1 MEDITFIECRKD
13 LLNYEFIKNKHP
25 IENTE
30 FGLLRNFVFYIDSK
44 NSHENLLI
52 EKNLGNLQ
60 KAFRKIGK
68 TFIYL
73 PSISVLDTSDKEIL
87 SFYQP
92 EINLQDF
99 NQISF
104 STFNILEYFGIQNT
118 TSKGFLLT
126 DDLLQEVIFYECL
139 NTDDRVKLGE
149 FIYDLI
155 DFREEVQYLKPQF
168 DDLDEIEEEEETPF
182 NAPYDL
188 IVNDDK
194 IVVED
199 EIAEEIKEIINQL
212 EVIKSKGQIIS
223 AIPIFEKLAISYGKN
238 IIGTLSRLIVDEDYK
253 IFLTDYNLEIK
264 LSHLTKSI
272 YFLFLLFP
280 EGIKL
285 ENLIEYKEK
294 LLDIYCSVSNK
305 SDISSLKQNIDN
317 LFEDK
322 NAIYVHLSRIK
333 SEFYRK
339 MHSSIANKYIIKGD
353 KGEPKSIEVNRAL
366 LNVSILEKR
375 FSVK

>member
-1 MEDITFIECRKD
+1 
-13 LLNYEFIKNKHP
+13 
-25 IENTE
+25 
-30 FGLLRNFVFYIDSK
+30 
-44 NSHENLLI
+44 
-52 EKNLGNLQ
+52 
-60 KAFRKIGK
+60 
-68 TFIYL
+68 
-73 PSISVLDTSDKEIL
+73 
-87 SFYQP
+87 
-92 EINLQDF
+92 
-99 NQISF
+99 
-104 STFNILEYFGIQNT
+104 
-118 TSKGFLLT
+118 
-126 DDLLQEVIFYECL
+126 
-139 NTDDRVKLGE
+139 
-149 FIYDLI
+149 
-155 DFREEVQYLKPQF
+155 
-168 DDLDEIEEEEETPF
+168 
-182 NAPYDL
+182 
-188 IVNDDK
+188 
-194 IVVED
+194 
-199 EIAEEIKEIINQL
+199 
-212 EVIKSKGQIIS
+212 
-223 AIPIFEKLAISYGKN
+223 LAISYGKN

>member
-285 ENLIEYKEK
+285 EK
-294 LLDIYCSVSNK
+294 
-305 SDISSLKQNIDN
+305 
-317 LFEDK
+317 
-322 NAIYVHLSRIK
+322 
-333 SEFYRK
+333 
-339 MHSSIANKYIIKGD
+339 
-353 KGEPKSIEVNRAL
+353 
-366 LNVSILEKR
+366 
-375 FSVK
+375 